1 MQSFARRRWMMLDL
15 GRLYPS
21 DWSGIPPHMS
31 SRDFLIWRAW
41 HEKNWAQWMGFYFD
55 VAVGTPVEAPSGL
68 EPKKAAAMQRI
79 SLKRLDALGVKKD
92 RYTVIEVRP
101 AASSSPAGAVLLYRY
116 LLLLEAKLP
125 LPIDQLIVTDQ
136 SDPDSRKF
144 FEHQGIEVVEVG
156 PVLLGVE
163 FARA

>member
-1 MQSFARRRWMMLDL
+1 MLDL
-15 GRLYPS
+15 GRLYLP

-41 HEKNWAQWMGFYFD
+41 HEKTWPQWMGFYFD
-55 VAVGTPVEAPSGL
+55 VAVGTPAELPLGVD
-68 EPKKAAAMQRI
+68 PKKAASLQRI

-92 RYTVIEVRP
+92 RYVVIEVRP

-116 LLLLEAKLP
+116 LLLLEAKLT
-125 LPIDQLIVTDQ
+125 LPIEQLIVTDQ

-144 FEHQGIEVVEVG
+144 FEHQGIELVEVG